1 MSYPT
6 GMQYQRALELAG
18 DTAKRLATYSL
29 MRNKQGRIY
38 TNSGNYG
45 TVFKMRDA
53 AGGKVYAIKCFTRE
67 QAGREA
73 AYRKISQALR
83 GVRSPYLVEAEY
95 LEEELYVDMGGGRA
109 GWYPVLKMEWAEGEA
124 LGSCLARAGEAE
136 REAIADSFELMVR
149 WLLHQPFA
157 HGDLKPDNIIVR
169 PDGTMAL
176 LDYDGMYVPSMAG
189 EAARETG
196 TVPYC
201 HPRREERKTF
211 DAHIDDYPAVLM
223 ALLLRAMAA
232 DASLGYKELEDKAR
246 EASVVYKK
254 QGGRAWEAAM
264 AAFISRFTGM
274 AGDARMSFL
283 LAAYHAVGHYGE
295 IDARLADTL
304 LSYGADIEAERRM
317 AAGVAA
323 PAVAI
328 SPQAKPVKGQPGSIN
343 GHAYVDLGLSVKWA
357 TCNVGADS
365 PEDYGDYYAW
375 GETKTKLRYDED
387 NCETWEKQIGDI
399 KGTSRDVAH
408 VKWGDAWRL
417 PTKAECDELLKKCTW
432 TWTTQGG
439 HAGYKVT
446 GKNGNSI
453 FLPAAGWR
461 DGTSL
466 GHAGSGGSYWSST
479 PDGSDTQSA
488 YYLGFYSGGRD
499 TYWNSDRYRGRS
511 VRPVAG

>member
-124 LGSCLARAGEAE
+124 LGSCLARAGKGE

-201 HPRREERKTF
+201 HPRREEGKTF

-254 QGGRAWEAAM
+254 RGGRAWEAAM

-283 LAAYHAVGHYGE
+283 LSAYHAVGHYGE

-323 PAVAI
+323 PAV
-328 SPQAKPVKGQPGSIN
+328 KGQPNSKN

-357 TCNVGADS
+357 TCNVGASS

-375 GETKTKLRYDED
+375 GETKTKSSYDKD
-387 NCETWEKQIGDI
+387 NCETWEKNISDI

-408 VKWGDAWRL
+408 VKWGGPWRL
-417 PTKAECDELLKKCTW
+417 PTKAEFDELLNNCTW

-439 HAGYKVT
+439 YAGYKVT

-461 DGTSL
+461 GGASL
-466 GHAGSGGSYWSST
+466 YRTGGGGFYWGST
-479 PDGSDTQSA
+479 PDESDTQGA
-488 YYLGFYSGGRD
+488 YNLYFDSG
-499 TYWNSDRYRGRS
+499 DRSTSWGYRNGGQS
-511 VRPVAG
+511 VRPVARF